1 MCPVELPLQLDH
13 LGRVVGSGTG
23 RIGDRDGQKQ
33 LYAIMFYPSMRI
45 FYHRFF
51 RRRRFLTAAGAFVHI
66 ESVPESGAQSIGLW
80 NPPPETLDTA
90 TPENRNS
97 DRPRRCGTAGI
108 AKPDLR
114 RRRLPTMR
122 SIPQQSTSCDLA
134 HYFPEPPPTPAP
146 RQIDARRRPHAKH
159 TQSRSITASNRCS
172 VPASKPRLTS
182 IRCPLGSQTAK
193 PLLLSPPVA
202 AVALETSTASQPFP
216 SAASPA
222 ICRCRLR

>member
-51 RRRRFLTAAGAFVHI
+51 RRRRFLTAAGAFAHI

-146 RQIDARRRPHAKH
+146 GQIDAPHQH
-159 TQSRSITASNRCS
+159 R
-172 VPASKPRLTS
+172 
-182 IRCPLGSQTAK
+182 
-193 PLLLSPPVA
+193 PLLLPHHHFPLSAFRFSPPEP
-202 AVALETSTASQPFP
+202 ALLQTFGAYPQ
-216 SAASPA
+216 SPA
-222 ICRCRLR
+222 VPEHHL